1 MVSRNSPRKNDFD
14 KFAKF
19 PSIEGKNREERKQ
32 PRTLLKNPP
41 NKMGYGKMKRH
52 LLFAWVLA
60 SVPVFIPQYLSLNFV
75 FCEYLFE
82 GWERE
87 LVKFRLPSVFGK
99 GEFSDL
105 WQFHETPEGIQW
117 PATVSQNHRG
127 KVFGLWQFH
136 ETPEGIKW
144 PATVSQNHRGKVFWS
159 VTVSRNPLGETRF
172 LWEHEQPRPLP
183 HENTTTTTLPTVQ
196 RTRNNLCCGCLFLVP
211 VLSTK
216 KFSLTFCFVLFWV
229 RG

>member
-1 MVSRNSPRKNDFD
+1 MTVSRNSSRKNDFD

-19 PSIEGKNREERKQ
+19 PITEGMNREERKQ

-41 NKMGYGKMKRH
+41 NKMKNGKTKRH

-99 GEFSDL
+99 GEFSDSSRF
-105 WQFHETPEGIQW
+105 WGEGEILTLVADQGHSFSPFFCLVIFFLTGTW
-117 PATVSQNHRG
+117 
-127 KVFGLWQFH
+127 GL
-136 ETPEGIKW
+136 
-144 PATVSQNHRGKVFWS
+144 ARV
-159 VTVSRNPLGETRF
+159 
-172 LWEHEQPRPLP
+172 
-183 HENTTTTTLPTVQ
+183 
-196 RTRNNLCCGCLFLVP
+196 
-211 VLSTK
+211 
-216 KFSLTFCFVLFWV
+216 FSLRL
-229 RG
+229 RILKNG

>member
-1 MVSRNSPRKNDFD
+1 MMVSRNSPRKNDFD

-19 PSIEGKNREERKQ
+19 PIIEGKNREERKQ

-41 NKMGYGKMKRH
+41 NKMKNGKTKRH

-99 GEFSDL
+99 GEFSDSSRFWGEGEIL
-105 WQFHETPEGIQW
+105 TASVPAPSFLPNSKIFAVFPGPPEE
-117 PATVSQNHRG
+117 PKTTSM
-127 KVFGLWQFH
+127 
-136 ETPEGIKW
+136 
-144 PATVSQNHRGKVFWS
+144 
-159 VTVSRNPLGETRF
+159 RN
-172 LWEHEQPRPLP
+172 
-183 HENTTTTTLPTVQ
+183 
-196 RTRNNLCCGCLFLVP
+196 
-211 VLSTK
+211 
-216 KFSLTFCFVLFWV
+216 
-229 RG
+229 